1 MTKAQQHEQSLD
13 KLAGIMADI
22 AGHYNDVI
30 QDFLSHQGQ
39 AGGTNPDVTGLG
51 RTFLE
56 LSASL
61 MQNPGKIIEAQTQAW
76 TAYSNLWLNT
86 AKTMLGEE
94 TSAVSEPGTGDRR
107 FRHAA
112 WDEHPFFSFIKQS
125 YLVTADTILSAVSDV
140 DDIDQKTAG
149 KAQFYTRQFVD
160 AMSPTNFLLT
170 NPEVL
175 EATLDS
181 KGENLLK
188 GMQNFID
195 DIDAETGLLR
205 IKMTD
210 EQAFEP
216 GRNIAVTPG
225 KVVFQN
231 DLFQLLQYEPS
242 TGEALRKP
250 LLIMPPWINK
260 YYVLDLQ
267 PQNSM
272 IKWLVEQGHTVF
284 VISWVNPDEKLAH
297 KDFEHYV
304 TEGAVAAIDAVE
316 QATGESGINIV
327 GYCIGGTLLAATL
340 AYLQADGDA
349 RVASA
354 TFFVS
359 LIDFSI
365 PGDLGVFIDEQQLES
380 LEQTMNERGYHDGK
394 EMAATFNL
402 LRSNDLI
409 WSFYVRNYL
418 LGKDPF
424 PFDLL
429 YWNADSTRLPARM
442 HSTYLRT
449 MYLKNEFR
457 EPGGL
462 SIAGTPIDVSTI
474 QVPAYFIST
483 EEDHIAPWEG
493 TYLGAQ
499 LLSGPVKFV
508 LGKSG
513 HIAGIINPPDAQKYG
528 YYTGP
533 DVDRPAAEWHDN
545 AELHPGSWWPDWQA
559 WLEQFAGGK
568 IPARRPGANGRTVI
582 EDAPGSYIK
591 MP

>member
-1 MTKAQQHEQSLD
+1 MTKAQQDGQSLD

-22 AGHYNDVI
+22 AGHYNDLI
-30 QDFLSHQGQ
+30 QDYLSHQGQ
-39 AGGTNPDVTGLG
+39 AGTNPDVTGLG

-94 TSAVSEPGTGDRR
+94 TSPVREPGTGDRR
-107 FRHAA
+107 FRHSA
-112 WDEHPFFSFIKQS
+112 WDEHPFFSLIKQS
-125 YLVTADTILSAVSDV
+125 YLVTADAILSAVSGV
-140 DDIDQKTAG
+140 DDIDQKTAD

-359 LIDFSI
+359 LIDFSM

-474 QVPAYFIST
+474 RVPAYFIST

-533 DVDRPAAEWHDN
+533 DVNCPAAEWHDN

-568 IPARRPGANGRTVI
+568 IPARKPGANGRTVI

-591 MP
+591 TP

>member
-1 MTKAQQHEQSLD
+1 MTKAEQD
-13 KLAGIMADI
+13 GQTPDELAGIMAGI
-22 AGHYNDVI
+22 AGQYHDLL
-30 QDFLSHQGQ
+30 QDFLSRQGQ
-39 AGGTNPDVTGLG
+39 AGAANPDPGGLG
-51 RTFLE
+51 RTFLDI
-56 LSASL
+56 SAAL
-61 MQNPGKIIEAQTQAW
+61 MQHPEKVIEAQTRAW
-76 TAYSNLWLNT
+76 TAYTKLWLNS
-86 AKTMLGEE
+86 ARAMLGEE
-94 TSAVSEPGTGDRR
+94 NSPAREPDAGDRR
-107 FRHAA
+107 FRHTA

-125 YLVTADTILSAVSDV
+125 YLVTSDAILSTVSGLDGM
-140 DDIDQKTAG
+140 DEKTAG
-149 KAQFYTRQFVD
+149 KAEFYTRQFVD
-160 AMSPTNFLLT
+160 ALSPTNFLHT

-175 EATLDS
+175 QATLES

-195 DIDAETGLLR
+195 DIDAETGRLR
-205 IKMTD
+205 IRMTD

-242 TGEALRKP
+242 TVQTFRLP
-250 LLIMPPWINK
+250 LLIIPPWINK

-272 IKWLVEQGHTVF
+272 IKWLVDQGHTVF
-284 VISWVNPDEKLAH
+284 VISWVNPDETLAH

-304 TEGAVAAIDAVE
+304 TEGAVAAIDAVG
-316 QATGESGINIV
+316 QATGEAGINVV

-340 AYLQADGDA
+340 AYLQENDDA

-365 PGDLGVFIDEQQLES
+365 PGDLGVFIDEQQLQS
-380 LEQTMNERGYHDGK
+380 LEQTMNERGYHDGR

-418 LGKDPF
+418 LGKDPA

-449 MYLKNEFR
+449 MYLNNEFR

-462 SIAGTPIDVSTI
+462 RIAGVPVDVSAIRT
-474 QVPAYFIST
+474 PAYFIST
-483 EEDHIAPWEG
+483 EDDHIAPWKG

-499 LLSGPVKFV
+499 LLAGPVRFV

-513 HIAGIINPPDAQKYG
+513 HIAGIINPPAAHKYG
-528 YYTGP
+528 YYSGP
-533 DVDRPAAEWHDN
+533 DVELPSAEWQAR

-559 WLEQFAGGK
+559 WLEQFAGGETA
-568 IPARRPGANGRTVI
+568 ARQPGAGGRTVI
-582 EDAPGSYIK
+582 EEAPGSYMK